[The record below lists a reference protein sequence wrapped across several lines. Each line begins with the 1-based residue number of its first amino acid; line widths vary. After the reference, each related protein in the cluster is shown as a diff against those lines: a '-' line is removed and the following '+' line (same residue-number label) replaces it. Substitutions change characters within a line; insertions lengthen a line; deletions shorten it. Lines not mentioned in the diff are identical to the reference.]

1 MPSDASPPDISGPAC
16 WVRAATTGGTPR
28 RALITAL
35 IVGPILIL
43 INQWDA
49 LFAESDFDWMK
60 AALTVFV
67 PYCVAT
73 VGACGARCGRRRKTP

>member
-1 MPSDASPPDISGPAC
+1 MAEESALQHASGPAC
-16 WVRAATTGGTPR
+16 WAKAAITGGTPR

-49 LFAESDFDWMK
+49 LFADSGFDVMK
-60 AALTVFV
+60 GVLTMLV

-73 VGACGARCGRRRKTP
+73 VGACGARCSRRKQR